1 MKKAVF
7 FDFFGVISGEVSPV
21 WLRRHFSPEEAPLV
35 KEEICSRAD
44 AGELLEED
52 FYREVSA
59 RTGVAPEVVAREMW
73 EIIQINEELRDFI
86 LRLREKYP
94 VYLLSNAMSSFLRR
108 ILEENDLYPLFD
120 RVFISAEM
128 RLAKPSPDFF
138 RAVLAEL
145 ELAPEDVVMIDDNA
159 RNLAGAREVGID
171 GILFH
176 GNESLYRELAAY
188 YDIGEL
194 VK

>member
-1 MKKAVF
+1 MKKAIF

-21 WLRRHFSPEEAPLV
+21 WFRRHFSPEEAARV

-59 RTGVAPEVVAREMW
+59 RTGVAPETVAREMW
-73 EIIQINEELRDFI
+73 EIIAINEELRDFI
-86 LRLREKYP
+86 LRLRRRYP

-128 RLAKPSPDFF
+128 RIAKPSADFF
-138 RAVLAEL
+138 RAVLSEL
-145 ELAPEDVVMIDDNA
+145 SLSGEDAVMIDDNA
-159 RNLAGAREVGID
+159 KNLAGAREAGID
-171 GILFH
+171 GILFTD
-176 GNESLYRELAAY
+176 NAALYRELGEY
-188 YDIGEL
+188 YDLSGL
-194 VK
+194 

>member
-21 WLRRHFSPEEAPLV
+21 WLRRHFSAEEAAIV
-35 KEEICSRAD
+35 KEQICSRSD

-59 RTGVAPEVVAREMW
+59 RTGVAPETVAREMW
-73 EIIQINEELRDFI
+73 EIIAINEELRDFI
-86 LRLREKYP
+86 LRLRRRYP

-128 RLAKPSPDFF
+128 RVTKPSADFF
-138 RAVLAEL
+138 RTVLSEL
-145 ELAPEDVVMIDDNA
+145 SLSGEDAVMIDDNA
-159 RNLAGAREVGID
+159 KNLAGAREAGID
-171 GILFH
+171 GILFTD
-176 GNESLYRELAAY
+176 NAALYRALGEY
-188 YDIGEL
+188 YDLSGL
-194 VK
+194 

>member
-1 MKKAVF
+1 MKKAIF
-7 FDFFGVISGEVSPV
+7 FDFFGVISGEVSPI
-21 WLRRHFSPEEAPLV
+21 WLRRHFSAEQAPII

-138 RAVLAEL
+138 RAALTEL

-159 RNLAGAREVGID
+159 KNLAGAREAGID
-171 GILFH
+171 GILFR

>member
-1 MKKAVF
+1 MKNVIF
-7 FDFFGVISGEVSPV
+7 FDCFGVICDEIAPV
-21 WLRRHFSPEEAPLV
+21 WLRRHFSAEEAPIV

-73 EIIQINEELRDFI
+73 EIIQINTELRDFI

-120 RVFISAEM
+120 RVFISSEM

-138 RAVLAEL
+138 RAALTEL
-145 ELAPEDVVMIDDNA
+145 ELSPEDVVMIDDNEK
-159 RNLAGAREVGID
+159 NLIGAREAGID
-171 GILFH
+171 GILFR

>member
-1 MKKAVF
+1 MKKAIF
-7 FDFFGVISGEVSPV
+7 FDFFGVISGEVSPI
-21 WLRRHFSPEEAPLV
+21 WLRRHFSAEQTPII

-73 EIIQINEELRDFI
+73 EIIQINAELRDFI

-138 RAVLAEL
+138 RAALTEL

-159 RNLAGAREVGID
+159 KNLAGAREAGID
-171 GILFH
+171 GILFR

>member
-1 MKKAVF
+1 MKKAIF
-7 FDFFGVISGEVSPV
+7 FDFFGVISGEVAPI
-21 WLRRHFSPEEAPLV
+21 WLRRHFSAEEAPII

-59 RTGVAPEVVAREMW
+59 RTGVAPDVVAREMW
-73 EIIQINEELRDFI
+73 EIIKINEELRDFI
-86 LRLREKYP
+86 LRLRRRYP

-120 RVFISAEM
+120 RVFVSAEM
-128 RLAKPSPDFF
+128 RMAKPSPDFF
-138 RAVLAEL
+138 RTVLCEL
-145 ELAPEDVVMIDDNA
+145 DLKGEDVLMIDDNA
-159 RNLAGAREVGID
+159 KNLAGAREAGID
-171 GILFH
+171 GILFTD
-176 GNESLYRELAAY
+176 NASLYRHLAAY
-188 YDIGEL
+188 YDVADL

>member
-21 WLRRHFSPEEAPLV
+21 WFRRHFSPEEAARV

-59 RTGVAPEVVAREMW
+59 RTGVAPETVAREMW
-73 EIIQINEELRDFI
+73 EIIAINEELRDFI
-86 LRLREKYP
+86 LRLRRRYP

-128 RLAKPSPDFF
+128 RVAKPSADFF
-138 RAVLAEL
+138 RTVLGAL
-145 ELAPEDVVMIDDNA
+145 SLSGEDAVMIDDNA
-159 RNLAGAREVGID
+159 KNLAGAREAGID
-171 GILFH
+171 GILFTDNASFKTALD
-176 GNESLYRELAAY
+176 GYFDTADMIL
-188 YDIGEL
+188 
-194 VK
+194 